1 MLRMMERNVLVEV
14 KVEHRDIVKSI
25 FGPCE
30 KKFKDIVQKETGVDM
45 DSKLTLSEFS
55 LEQSHKNVIGGVFVR
70 SQEGSIMT
78 NNSLDARVDLVFEH
92 LLPVIRKTLF
102 PRLA

>member
-1 MLRMMERNVLVEV
+1 MMERNVQVEV
-14 KVEHRDIVKSI
+14 RTEHRDIVKAV
-25 FGPCE
+25 FGTCE
-30 KKFKDIVQKETGVDM
+30 KQFKEIVLKETGVEM

-55 LEQSHKNVIGGVFVR
+55 LEQSHKNIIGGVFVR